1 MNKFNFVHAI
11 ILQKHFWFK
20 QNRIKSATN
29 FKNFGTTSELRSLEK
44 TMNNFEII
52 SNKQIQI
59 ASNSRN
65 TSRMRFFLT
74 KWGRRTKV
82 SGT

>member
-20 QNRIKSATN
+20 QKPDKVGYKLQKLQKLRSHDKTLNN
-29 FKNFGTTSELRSLEK
+29 FK
-44 TMNNFEII
+44 II

-65 TSRMRFFLT
+65 ASRMRFFLT

-82 SGT
+82 RGT